1 MKLLV
6 KKALFRVTVFLAW
19 VLGGAWLFLLVE
31 YKEEDDR
38 KAKELIMTEL
48 YHNMS
53 TKYNMTMIEFTNLA
67 YTIHDALTLPKSQ
80 WYYANAVGF
89 ALQTVTTIGQY

>member
-1 MKLLV
+1 MKPLV
-6 KKALFRVTVFLAW
+6 KKALFRVTVFLVW
-19 VLGGAWLFLLVE
+19 VLGGAWFFLLVE

-38 KAKELIMTEL
+38 KAKEMIMTEL

-53 TKYNMTMIEFTNLA
+53 TKYNMTMMEFTNLA
-67 YTIHDALTLPKSQ
+67 YTIHDALTLPKRQ